1 MNLIKILTYLGGTIL
16 VITVTLSYFYISV
29 VTNFVFNYGN
39 INSAFNAQITS
50 SYFHQNDKAKRKLR
64 RLKQVKDSFQDRAEL
79 VR

>member
-1 MNLIKILTYLGGTIL
+1 MNLVKILTYFGGTIL

-50 SYFHQNDKAKRKLR
+50 SYFHHNDKVKRKLR
-64 RLKQVKDSFQDRAEL
+64 RLKQVKDSFQERAEL